1 MLRVRDYQSGE
12 IRDLT
17 DGSTEPTG
25 LPSSNVLF
33 YELEEQCAAVIR
45 PSRTEPKVKLYVMV
59 RGENPED
66 AEARLE
72 AVTAD
77 GTALLGQ

>member
-1 MLRVRDYQSGE
+1 M
-12 IRDLT
+12 
-17 DGSTEPTG
+17 
-25 LPSSNVLF
+25 
-33 YELEEQCAAVIR
+33 IR
-45 PSRTEPKVKLYVMV
+45 PSGTEPKVKLYVMV
-59 RGENPED
+59 RGENRED